1 MYTVRG
7 AGAPG
12 HAGAR
17 GRAGGTAVVTPG
29 IGVAFIAGV
38 FSFLSPC
45 VLPLVPTYLAYV
57 GGSAEA
63 KRVVL
68 VRNAL
73 AFIAG
78 FSLVFIAL
86 GAGASALGSV
96 LRSNQR
102 VLMLVGGA
110 LVILF
115 GLVMLGVIKLPWLYR
130 DTRVQYSGETKS
142 PFGAL
147 VLGMA
152 FAAGWTPCI
161 GPILGAI
168 LTMASATG
176 TLASG
181 VGLLAVYALG
191 LGVPFLLAALLLDPF
206 MRFSKGFRRYLPW
219 VERGAGV
226 ILLIAGVLMITG
238 TYTALN
244 AMLIN
249 VTPTWLL
256 DRL

>member
-1 MYTVRG
+1 MI
-7 AGAPG
+7 AP
-12 HAGAR
+12 
-17 GRAGGTAVVTPG
+17 T
-29 IGVAFIAGV
+29 IGVAFVGGLL
-38 FSFLSPC
+38 SFLSPC

-57 GGSAEA
+57 GGSASA

-68 VRNAL
+68 VTNAL

-96 LRSNQR
+96 LRANQR
-102 VLMLVGGA
+102 VLMVVGGV
-110 LVILF
+110 LVSAF
-115 GLVMLGVIKLPWLYR
+115 GLVMIGVIRLPWLYR
-130 DTRVQYSGETKS
+130 DTRLQYAGETRT
-142 PFGAL
+142 PVGAFL
-147 VLGMA
+147 LGMA

-176 TLASG
+176 TLANG

-206 MRFSKGFRRYLPW
+206 MRFSKGFRKYLPW

-226 ILLIAGVLMITG
+226 LLLIAGLLMLTG

-244 AMLIN
+244 GMLIN
-249 VTPTWLL
+249 ITPSWLL